1 MFVKLC
7 YTAHHMLTITTQPK
21 GLSEAPKGFCRLVL
35 TEDAPT
41 THRFVETA
49 SGDLEYRLGVG
60 KFGDVTIRTFRTLI
74 RNIVQIAKNHQIEKL
89 AIELPQTQF
98 ARLANETER
107 WYFSTI
113 TENTLLASY
122 EFTRYKTKKKDQT
135 ESKKTLKELL
145 ICGVTT
151 KDAQDGIKRGEI
163 VAKYMNA
170 ARDLANTPGNDLSPT
185 GLGNE
190 AKKLLKLK
198 NVTVKVLGEKELKA
212 LKMGALLAVGQGT
225 KSETKLIVAE
235 YWGAGKPA
243 GSSKKTRGARGADQH
258 NPIVLIGK
266 GITFDSGGLNVKP
279 TGSMHDMHMDMA
291 GGAAV
296 LGALGAIAALGIKKN
311 AIALVPAAENAIS
324 DDSMRAGDIITAMN
338 GTTIEVLHT
347 DAEGR
352 LVLADALTYSERYHP
367 RAIIDAATLT
377 GASLVALG
385 EYASAILTKDDTL
398 RSLLTTLGEQSG
410 DLTWPLPLWDEYKQ
424 HLKSTR
430 ADLANI
436 DPTFSRNHGCI
447 EGGVFLSHFAPKD
460 VPWAHLDIAPRME
473 SISSDKLAK
482 GATGEPVRLL
492 VSFVEQY

>member
-1 MFVKLC
+1 
-7 YTAHHMLTITTQPK
+7 MLTISPIPKSLVDAPK
-21 GLSEAPKGFCRLVL
+21 GLTRVIL
-35 TEDAPT
+35 TEST
-41 THRFVETA
+41 THRFVETVN
-49 SGDLEYRLGVG
+49 GTTEFHYGVG
-60 KFGDVTIRTFRTLI
+60 KYEEVTMRRFRTIL
-74 RNIVQIAKNHQIEKL
+74 RSLVQAAKGHQVEKL

-98 ARLANETER
+98 PKLAEQSAT
-107 WYFSTI
+107 WYYSTI
-113 TENTLLASY
+113 AENLHLAHY
-122 EFTRYKTKKKDQT
+122 EYTRYKTKKKKD
-135 ESKKTLKELL
+135 EKKELKEVLV
-145 ICGVTT
+145 CGVS
-151 KDAQDGIKRGEI
+151 DGVSKAALSRGST
-163 VAKYMNA
+163 VARYMNA

-185 GLGNE
+185 DLGNE
-190 AKKLLKLK
+190 TKKLLKLK
-198 NVTVKVLGEKELKA
+198 NVTVQVLGEKELRK

-225 KSETKLIVAE
+225 KSETKLIIAE
-235 YWGAGKPA
+235 YWGAGKPN
-243 GSSKKTRGARGADQH
+243 GKKVAADKR
-258 NPIVLIGK
+258 PIVLIGK

-279 TGSMHDMHMDMA
+279 SGSMHDMHLDMA

-296 LGALGAIAALGIKKN
+296 IGALGAIAALGLKKN
-311 AIALVPAAENAIS
+311 VVALVPAAENAIS

-352 LVLADALTYSERYHP
+352 LVLADALTYSERYEP

-385 EYASAILTKDDTL
+385 TYASAILTKDDSL
-398 RSLLTTLGEQSG
+398 RTLLTSLGEESG

-436 DPTFSRNHGCI
+436 DPTFARNHGCI

-473 SISSDKLAK
+473 SVSADKLAK

-492 VSFVEQY
+492 VSFVETF